1 MENCF
6 ASFPSL
12 MSKDSMAIER
22 ELKVVELEDLKEYD
36 LKLSVIN
43 TKLGFYTCTC
53 GHHDK
58 FKNYYNAEAFVC
70 PNCGNSIF
78 IVKNVVKRSPISHF
92 DLYNKLEYESMLR
105 LKLYKEDSIKFAH
118 LNSNEYMQCPSK
130 FVEFLGT
137 DGNIKAEYIDKCT
150 NKDNFYFKVYTY
162 DLKFYDSCKVLV
174 VQKPVLFYIDNVDFE
189 MHNLKDKS
197 YTLPYETEKLAYTHV
212 KSLIRC
218 QLKYPLKDE
227 GTYYSDT
234 KKYLKLLSSKAVYQI
249 INNNLL
255 YVINENLLMRKINLD
270 ETNLEKI
277 LNLPK
282 SLCDYIR
289 GNNSNINYLSNIE
302 YLKLFYSSL
311 NKELNN
317 GKILTLDK
325 LRQLIS
331 ASNEVLLFMEEQR
344 IRDEELIN
352 KVKGTVEGGYGDI
365 APYNNTYSYS
375 LLCDYKFT
383 DIFNRLLALIGRGYD
398 LESLVE
404 YTKSAYEK
412 QGLDASELLLQLDD
426 YSRMC
431 YSMELK
437 YDKYPKS
444 VKLLHDLTLVKYK
457 IVESVMKDKE
467 IADVSKKH
475 RKLECS
481 VGDYLFILP
490 QSGKDFIKEG
500 NVLRHC
506 VLSYIGKYTSE
517 SSIIIFVREKDKPN
531 KPFVTVEVS
540 NGVIC
545 QCKAFSDKKP
555 SSEVLN
561 TIKQWGKKFGID
573 YYRW

>member
-6 ASFPSL
+6 ASFQSL
-12 MSKDSMAIER
+12 MDTDSRDVAK
-22 ELKVVELEDLKEYD
+22 ELKAVQIEDLKEYD
-36 LKLSVIN
+36 LKLSIIN

-53 GHHDK
+53 GHHEE
-58 FKNYYNAEAFVC
+58 FKNYYNAEAFIC
-70 PNCGNSIF
+70 PNCGNSSF
-78 IVKNVVKRSPISHF
+78 IVKNVVKRSPVSYE
-92 DLYNKLEYESMLR
+92 DLYNRLEREAILR
-105 LKLYKEDSIKFAH
+105 FKLYSEDSVKFSH
-118 LNSNEYMQCPSK
+118 LSSNEFMQCPS
-130 FVEFLGT
+130 EPLTFLGVGG
-137 DGNIKAEYIDKCT
+137 DLAPEYRGKCT
-150 NKDNFYFKVYTY
+150 NKDGFYFKTYTY
-162 DLKFYDSCKVLV
+162 ALKFSDSHKVLV

-189 MHNLKDKS
+189 TYDLKGKS
-197 YTLPYETEKLAYTHV
+197 YKLSYGIEKLTHNRI

-218 QLKYPLKDE
+218 QLKYPLKE
-227 GTYYSDT
+227 EVSYYVDT

-249 INNNLL
+249 INNNLI
-255 YVINENLLMRKINLD
+255 YIINENLLMRNINLD

-289 GNNSNINYLSNIE
+289 GKNSSITYLSNIE
-302 YLKLFYSSL
+302 YLKLFYNSL

-317 GKILTLDK
+317 GKILTVDK

-344 IRDEELIN
+344 IRNEELTN
-352 KVKGTVEGGYGDI
+352 KVKSTVEGDYEDI
-365 APYNNTYSYS
+365 APYNNAYSYS

-383 DIFNRLLALIGRGYD
+383 DIFNRLLALMGRGYD

-431 YSMELK
+431 HSMELR

-467 IADVSKKH
+467 IADMSKKH
-475 RKLECS
+475 RNLECS
-481 VGDYLFILP
+481 VGDYLFVLP

-517 SSIIIFVREKDKPN
+517 SSIIVFVREKDKPN